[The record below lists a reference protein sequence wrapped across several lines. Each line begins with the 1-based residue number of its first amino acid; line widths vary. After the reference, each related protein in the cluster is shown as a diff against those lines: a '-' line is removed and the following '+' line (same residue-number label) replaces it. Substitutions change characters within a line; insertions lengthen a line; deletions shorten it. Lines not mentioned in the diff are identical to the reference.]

1 MSKISRKPAFWL
13 LLVLA
18 AAFLIRLAHWL
29 AVGQQP
35 FFAQLVMDS
44 WEYDRWA
51 LQIAGGNWLGSEV
64 FFQAPLYPYLLAVL
78 YALFGHHLTLVYL
91 LQIAA
96 AVAGCYALYR
106 AAGLMLGRAHGLLAA
121 GLAAIYGVFIF
132 YDVQVLKES
141 LAVTLVS
148 FLLWALASA
157 RASGRDRTW
166 FRAGLLCGLIAL
178 LRENMLIVVP
188 FLCLLTL
195 GRNGRRLAWLRRS
208 GALLAGTVIILLP
221 VAVRNGVVGGVFL
234 PTTFQAGTNFYI
246 GNNPSA
252 NGTYQPIV
260 PGKQMPEFERK
271 EPMRIAEMETGHK
284 LTPSQVSRFWMRKG
298 LDWAGHH
305 PGAFL
310 KLQVRKF
317 LLFWAWVEWPDAVDY
332 YYVKDMSP
340 VLGLPL
346 LEFGTVFLLALA
358 GLWLARRR
366 LSSLLPILVFT
377 PAWMAATV
385 IFFLF
390 SRYRLP
396 AVPPLLVLASIPVV
410 AALERLKKKRDLLA
424 FGLLAALAA
433 AYVAPHLMSPEPRR
447 DLVEYNLAVI
457 FEKMGRDNEAEA
469 HYRKALEA
477 NSRDFL
483 SCLNLGNIASR
494 RGDLKAAVTWFE
506 KAAAIEPES
515 DGVYTNLGSVY
526 ISLGDLDGASG
537 FLDKALMINPQNV
550 EALHN
555 KSVLFAIR
563 GRFAEAKEI
572 NRQVLD
578 ISPGWEPALHLK
590 AKIEKALVQSKNVKK
605 LF

>member
-1 MSKISRKPAFWL
+1 MSKKSQEPLFWL
-13 LLVLA
+13 LLILA
-18 AAFLIRLAHWL
+18 TSFLLRFAHWL

-35 FFAQLVMDS
+35 FFAQLIMDS

-51 LQIAGGNWLGSEV
+51 LEIAGGNWIGSEV
-64 FFQAPLYPYLLAVL
+64 FFQAPLYPYLLAVI
-78 YALFGHHLTLVYL
+78 YAVFGHHLTLVYL
-91 LQIAA
+91 LQIVA
-96 AVAGCYALYR
+96 AVAGSYALYR
-106 AAGLMLGRAHGLLAA
+106 AAKLMVGRIPGLLAA

-157 RASGRDRTW
+157 RATGKDRTW

-178 LRENMLIVVP
+178 LRENMLLVVP
-188 FLCLLTL
+188 FLFLLTF
-195 GRNGRRLAWLRRS
+195 GRDGRRLAWLRRS
-208 GALLAGTVIILLP
+208 GALLAGTIVILLP
-221 VAVRNGVVGGVFL
+221 VAVRNGIVGGVFL

-271 EPMRIAEMETGHK
+271 EPIRIAEMETGHK

-305 PGAFL
+305 PADFL

-317 LLFWAWVEWPDAVDY
+317 FLFWAWHEWPDAVDY
-332 YYVKDMSP
+332 YYVKTRSP

-366 LSSLLPILVFT
+366 LSSLLPVLVFT

-385 IFFLF
+385 VFFLF

-396 AVPPLLVLASIPVV
+396 AVPPLIILASIPVA
-410 AALERLKKKRDLLA
+410 AALGRLKKNRDIFA

-433 AYVAPHLMSPEPRR
+433 AYVAPHLTSPKPRQ

-457 FEKMGRDNEAEA
+457 YEKMGRDDEAAA

-477 NSRDFL
+477 NPSDFL

-494 RGDLKAAVTWFE
+494 RGDSKTAASWFE
-506 KAAAIEPES
+506 KAAEIEPDS

-526 ISLGDLDGASG
+526 ISLGDLDRASK
-537 FLDKALMINPQNV
+537 FLDKALMLNPENI
-550 EALHN
+550 EALQN
-555 KSVLFAIR
+555 KSVLRAIQ
-563 GRFAEAKEI
+563 GRFAEAKEL
-572 NRQVLD
+572 NRRVLE
-578 ISPGWEPALHLK
+578 ISPGWEPALNFK
-590 AKIEKALVQSKNVKK
+590 EKIDKIAGQ
-605 LF
+605 